1 MASAPIFTFN
11 SSLEAIICN
20 WNENG
25 NFPASVSCSSH
36 FRVLH
41 KNDETHVEQWN
52 SVKRAEKRVFPSH
65 KKHPHSLH
73 RTQSSLHNSLLRS
86 KENVRLGEVSLANE
100 NLVYNSDY
108 LSGLS
113 INEPNSPN
121 QIFLFQWKI
130 IRNRC
135 NYVENH
141 VKLCLRIGLF
151 VWGRKISF
159 CASNYDFSRFIFSC
173 RTNFPF
179 LCQQAAV
186 MWIYEFMTNLGTL
199 GKSKN
204 INEGKFRKA
213 ILKMDENSNSIIL
226 INLIFLIPRPHI
238 QSTLV
243 SLMSESSRF
252 MDFPYDFM
260 NNVMLCAFEQSE

>member
-1 MASAPIFTFN
+1 MRTEIFRRASHALHIFECCTKTMRLTL
-11 SSLEAIICN
+11 S
-20 WNENG
+20 NETQWREPKSVY
-25 NFPASVSCSSH
+25 FPHTKSTHTAYIGLSRVFTILSCD
-36 FRVLH
+36 RKKML
-41 KNDETHVEQWN
+41 D
-52 SVKRAEKRVFPSH
+52 SVKCLLQMKILFIVFPTLYFSNW
-65 KKHPHSLH
+65 K
-73 RTQSSLHNSLLRS
+73 T
-86 KENVRLGEVSLANE
+86 
-100 NLVYNSDY
+100 VYNSDY